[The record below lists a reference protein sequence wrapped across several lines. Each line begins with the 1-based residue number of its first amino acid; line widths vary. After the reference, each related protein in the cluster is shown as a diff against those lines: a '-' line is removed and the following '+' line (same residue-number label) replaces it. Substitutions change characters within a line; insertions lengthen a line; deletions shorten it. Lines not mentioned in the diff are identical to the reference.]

1 LVLEAH
7 LLVQTVEIL
16 LLQLQMLVTFSLL
29 EEVPEDNQQET
40 LEDRG
45 AEAQVGALEDQVT
58 LVVFHHPKE
67 TLAVTATLEPKV
79 EEAEEQEAPELMQL
93 KMVEMVALEQC
104 QILLEA
110 QSDFVAEALEAATEG
125 NFLMDH
131 LGAQVAAQ
139 EIHLELTDLVVALV
153 EINNLFL
160 VHLQVEVEELY

>member
-1 LVLEAH
+1 
-7 LLVQTVEIL
+7 
-16 LLQLQMLVTFSLL
+16 MLVTFFLV
-29 EEVPEDNQQET
+29 EEVPEGSQLET

-45 AEAQVGALEDQVT
+45 AEAQVEALEEQET
-58 LVVFHHPKE
+58 LVGFHHLKE
-67 TLAVTATLEPKV
+67 ILAVAVTLEPKV
-79 EEAEEQEAPELMQL
+79 EGAEEPEVLELML
-93 KMVEMVALEQC
+93 LIMVEMVALEQC

-131 LGAQVAAQ
+131 LEAQVAAQ
-139 EIHLELTDLVVALV
+139 EILLELTDLAEGLV